1 MTTDP
6 GQDSVGGER
15 HEFCGASWVDCVR
28 ALIGES
34 VAELD
39 LSGITM
45 SFSEELTDPPA
56 HLLNPGRST
65 VGWHYRIANGTLS
78 VEGQPMHD
86 ADLRMIGDYDT
97 VVVLARLPY
106 ADPEIGPLAEAAL
119 NAGTLRYEGSS
130 EGGDRRVL
138 KAMTSLHDNLVPL
151 TA

>member
-1 MTTDP
+1 VTSDAVP
-6 GQDSVGGER
+6 DVVGEER
-15 HEFCGASWVDCVR
+15 HEFCSAGWVDCVR

-34 VAELD
+34 LAELD
-39 LSGITM
+39 LSGVTM

-56 HLLNPGRST
+56 HLLTPDRSS
-65 VGWHYRIANGTLS
+65 VGWHYRIDDGTLT

-97 VVVLARLPY
+97 IVVLARLPY
-106 ADPEIGPLAEAAL
+106 ADPEIGPLATAAL
-119 NAGTLRYEGSS
+119 NTGTMRYEGSS

-138 KAMTSLHDNLVPL
+138 KAMQALHDNLVPL